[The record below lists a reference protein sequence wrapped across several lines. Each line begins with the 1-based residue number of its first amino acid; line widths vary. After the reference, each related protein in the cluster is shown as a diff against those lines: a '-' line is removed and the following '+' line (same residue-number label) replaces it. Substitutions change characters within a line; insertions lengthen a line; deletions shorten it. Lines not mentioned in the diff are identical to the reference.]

1 MGVQTPE
8 SKVKQFIR
16 KYMQTEF
23 PGIYYYSPMGGAF
36 GKAGFPDHMY
46 VWKGVLVVIEA
57 KAENG
62 RATEL
67 QKLTLQ
73 QLAKQG
79 AIAAIVVGK
88 DTEKMNRIR
97 DAVYAELKKRGV
109 ES

>member
-16 KYMQTEF
+16 KYMMSTF

-36 GKAGFPDHMY
+36 GKAGFPDHIY
-46 VWKGVLVVIEA
+46 LWKGVLIAIEA

-67 QKLTLQ
+67 QKQTLL
-73 QLAKQG
+73 QLARQG
-79 AIAAIVVGK
+79 AIATIVVGK
-88 DTEKMNRIR
+88 DTAKMDRVR
-97 DAVYAELKKRGV
+97 DAVLAELKKRGV
-109 ES
+109 E

>member
-16 KYMQTEF
+16 KYMTTTF

-67 QKLTLQ
+67 QMQTLR
-73 QLAKQG
+73 QLANQG

-88 DTEKMNRIR
+88 DSGKMDRIR
-97 DAVYAELKKRGV
+97 DAVLAELKKRGV
-109 ES
+109 EL

>member
-16 KYMQTEF
+16 KYMMSTF

-36 GKAGFPDHMY
+36 GKAGFPDHIY
-46 VWKGVLVVIEA
+46 LWKGVLVAIEA

-67 QKLTLQ
+67 QKQTLQ
-73 QLAKQG
+73 QLSKQG

-88 DTEKMNRIR
+88 DTAKMDRIR
-97 DAVYAELKKRGV
+97 DAVIAELKKRGV
-109 ES
+109 E

>member
-16 KYMQTEF
+16 KYMMSTF

-36 GKAGFPDHMY
+36 GKAGFPDHIY
-46 VWKGVLVVIEA
+46 LWKGVLVAIEA

-67 QKLTLQ
+67 QKQTLQ
-73 QLAKQG
+73 QLARQG
-79 AIAAIVVGK
+79 AIAAIVYGK
-88 DTEKMNRIR
+88 DTAKMDRIR
-97 DAVYAELKKRGV
+97 DAVIAELKKRGV
-109 ES
+109 E